1 MKKPEPLERVIEV
14 ATLRRD
20 DARVSLA
27 KALQERQQAER
38 QGLQLQD
45 YATEAQTRWGQRAA
59 QGVTPELL
67 YHHRQFMA
75 RIDQAVE
82 FQRGVVQ
89 RLQLQVDHQQLEL
102 LMAERSLAGL
112 GRYEEKRQQ
121 SWQHH
126 QNRLEQKNNDEM
138 AAHMH
143 RRNPTVPHPPGSHTP

>member
-1 MKKPEPLERVIEV
+1 MKKPEPLDRVLEV

-20 DARVSLA
+20 NARAALA
-27 KALQERQQAER
+27 RALQERQQAER
-38 QGLQLQD
+38 QGVQLQD
-45 YATEAQTRWGQRAA
+45 YASEAQTRWSQKAA

-89 RLQLQVDHQQLEL
+89 RLQLQVDHHQHEL
-102 LMAERSLAGL
+102 LLAERSLAGL
-112 GRYEEKRQQ
+112 GKFDEKRQQ
-121 SWQHH
+121 SWLHH

-138 AAHMH
+138 AAHLH
-143 RRNPTVPHPPGSHTP
+143 RRNQSNFQSLGNHTP